1 MSLTTER
8 FALGVAL
15 LIGVVVRAAPIVGAD
30 SVVGDGGLWFAM
42 IDDIRAAGLTIPT
55 TTSYNDLGI
64 PFVYPPAALLGTGA
78 IGELFGIP
86 TIELLR
92 WAPLALSILGLAA
105 FAWLAVRTLNP
116 AAAAAAT
123 LAYGLMPSGYGW
135 LVAGGGLTRGA
146 GLIFALLAAGLV
158 ATRPGQVPTWRTAA
172 LAGALLGLSALC
184 HPQTAIFGVLAC
196 VVLSWRRPA
205 RPWLI
210 NVGIAAAVGFVV
222 ALPWLIGLVA
232 EGGLAA
238 VFGAGGRWEPVTGV
252 IRLVNLRFSAAPFM
266 DVVAIAAVAG
276 IVTSLARRRFRIPI
290 LLVAVYVA
298 GVGGGEFL
306 AAPVWALLAVTGV
319 MSLAFLMR
327 RSLHDASRPLTRA
340 VLVGT
345 AVVAL
350 FLALI
355 GSFGST
361 TDKSSKLHPLPVSQI
376 EAMEWIR
383 DHAAPDAVVI
393 VPSDEVWGFDDIGEW
408 LPAIAERHSIGTV
421 QGSEW
426 LGREGFRSQLERHR
440 DVRACAGATAAC
452 YAAIDPTALIYV
464 PKGQLNGLF
473 SPEDCCPA
481 LRETLEEAGYEIVF
495 DGPGATIAAP
505 SG

>member
-1 MSLTTER
+1 MATGR
-8 FALGVAL
+8 
-15 LIGVVVRAAPIVGAD
+15 RA
-30 SVVGDGGLWFAM
+30 
-42 IDDIRAAGLTIPT
+42 
-55 TTSYNDLGI
+55 
-64 PFVYPPAALLGTGA
+64 
-78 IGELFGIP
+78 
-86 TIELLR
+86 
-92 WAPLALSILGLAA
+92 
-105 FAWLAVRTLNP
+105 
-116 AAAAAAT
+116 
-123 LAYGLMPSGYGW
+123 
-135 LVAGGGLTRGA
+135 
-146 GLIFALLAAGLV
+146 
-158 ATRPGQVPTWRTAA
+158 Q
-172 LAGALLGLSALC
+172 
-184 HPQTAIFGVLAC
+184 
-196 VVLSWRRPA
+196 
-205 RPWLI
+205 WLI
-210 NVGIAAAVGFVV
+210 NAGIAAAVAFVV
-222 ALPWLIGLVA
+222 ALPWLVRLVA
-232 EGGLAA
+232 EGGLGA

-276 IVTSLARRRFRIPI
+276 IVTSLARRRFRIPL

-306 AAPVWALLAVTGV
+306 AAPVWALLAGTGV

-327 RSLHDASRPLTRA
+327 RSLRDASRPLTRA

-361 TDKSSKLHPLPVSQI
+361 TDKSSKLHPLPVAQI
-376 EAMEWIR
+376 DAMEWIR
-383 DHAAPDAVVI
+383 DNAAPDAVVI

-452 YAAIDPTALIYV
+452 YAAHRSDRADLHPEGPAQRAVLA
-464 PKGQLNGLF
+464 GGLL
-473 SPEDCCPA
+473 PRPA
-481 LRETLEEAGYEIVF
+481 LHARGFGLR
-495 DGPGATIAAP
+495 DRLRR
-505 SG
+505 SGRHDRRPFGLSLVSTRRKAR

>member
-1 MSLTTER
+1 VSLTIER

-15 LIGVVVRAAPIVGAD
+15 LIGVVVRIAPIVGAD
-30 SVVGDGGLWFAM
+30 GVVGDGGLWLAM
-42 IDDIRAAGLTIPT
+42 IDDIRAAGLSVPA
-55 TTSYNDLGI
+55 TTSYNGLGI
-64 PFVYPPAALLGTGA
+64 PFVYPPAALLGA
-78 IGELFGIP
+78 AALGETFGIP

-92 WAPLALSILGLAA
+92 WVPLALSILGLAA

-135 LVAGGGLTRGA
+135 LVAGGGLTRSA

-158 ATRPGQVPTWRTAA
+158 AHKPGQEPTWRRAA
-172 LAGALLGLSALC
+172 LAGGLLGVSALC
-184 HPQTAIFGVLAC
+184 HPQTAIFGILAC
-196 VVLSWRRPA
+196 VVLSWHSPA

-210 NVGIAAAVGFVV
+210 NAGIAAGVAFVV
-222 ALPWLIGLVA
+222 TVPWLVGLLSN
-232 EGGLAA
+232 GHLGA
-238 VFGAGGRWEPVTGV
+238 VVGAGGRWEPVTGV

-306 AAPVWALLAVTGV
+306 AAPVWALLAGTGV

-361 TDKSSKLHPLPVSQI
+361 TDESSKLHPLPAAQV

-383 DHAAPDAVVI
+383 DNAAPDAVVI
-393 VPSDEVWGFDDIGEW
+393 VPTDEVWGFDDIGEW
-408 LPAIAERHSIGTV
+408 LPAIAVRHSIGTV

-426 LGREGFRSQLERHR
+426 LGPEGFRSQLERHF
-440 DVRACAGATAAC
+440 DIRACAGATARC
-452 YAAIDPTALIYV
+452 YAEIDPAALIYV

-481 LRETLEEAGYEIVF
+481 LRTTLEDSGYQIVY
-495 DGPGATIAAP
+495 DGPGATIAVP